1 MAYDETHDYEH
12 HYYPSIEARKLAN
25 AANTKRKNWLASDER
40 AAEIIEFVSGYEA
53 SNDGIGFFNAVNYGI
68 QTYGKPTDNMRDKM
82 VSILDKRAAQA
93 AKWAEQD
100 AKCAWVGNVG
110 ESQSFTVIVMH
121 IVELETMYGFSYI
134 NICRDA
140 DNNVVVYKG
149 TQKWKKGSQIDCV
162 ATVKAHD
169 IRDGVKQTVIQRP
182 SKVMLDGEDY

>member
-110 ESQSFTVIVMH
+110 ERQSFTVIVMH

>member
-82 VSILDKRAAQA
+82 VAILDKRAAQA

-110 ESQSFTVIVMH
+110 ERQSFTVIVMH

-140 DNNVVVYKG
+140 DNNVVIYKG

>member
-110 ESQSFTVIVMH
+110 KRQSFTVIVMH

-140 DNNVVVYKG
+140 DNNVVIYKG